1 MKKFIEFIK
10 KKWLIDTTKTFL
22 LIALL
27 IIAFIAIH
35 IGMNRL
41 NLSPIDVTES
51 KLYSLT
57 EESKNKIKDVSSN
70 VTIYFFGVDE
80 DAAIVNFAKQ
90 YTKVNDKIS
99 VQAVN
104 YSENPDLYQDYGV
117 SEDNTVIIVQAP
129 EQYKLLVED
138 DFTDYDYATG
148 ESTDLTEQKI
158 TNAILDTTAN
168 EKPVLYFLTG
178 HNESEKITRFQAYL
192 SNEINEIKT
201 LNLLSDSFPEDCDCL
216 IIANPTSDFQDSET
230 NLIIDYI
237 NKGGN
242 ILWLNGAPQEEYPN
256 IQKVLSL
263 YGASI
268 PNGTIRE
275 TSASR
280 IIGVSSYFTPDVS
293 YHKIT
298 QNFSSSNAILLFDSS
313 RIDIV
318 DDETLDSLNV
328 TATPFIK
335 SSDTSYFRT
344 DYSNTSQTKADNEE
358 EGPFN
363 IGVEFTK
370 KIDNN
375 ESKLILYSDLK
386 FATDSITIGNSTQIP
401 LRLFNNKD
409 LLLNTVAY
417 LTDREDAITI
427 RKDTGAVSYTATQQQ
442 DLIIRLIIFIVPLL
456 LIVLGFVIWLIRRRK
471 K

>member
-201 LNLLSDSFPEDCDCL
+201 LNLLSDSF
-216 IIANPTSDFQDSET
+216 
-230 NLIIDYI
+230 
-237 NKGGN
+237 
-242 ILWLNGAPQEEYPN
+242 
-256 IQKVLSL
+256 
-263 YGASI
+263 
-268 PNGTIRE
+268 R
-275 TSASR
+275 
-280 IIGVSSYFTPDVS
+280 
-293 YHKIT
+293 
-298 QNFSSSNAILLFDSS
+298 
-313 RIDIV
+313 
-318 DDETLDSLNV
+318 
-328 TATPFIK
+328 FIM
-335 SSDTSYFRT
+335 TC
-344 DYSNTSQTKADNEE
+344 
-358 EGPFN
+358 
-363 IGVEFTK
+363 
-370 KIDNN
+370 
-375 ESKLILYSDLK
+375 
-386 FATDSITIGNSTQIP
+386 
-401 LRLFNNKD
+401 
-409 LLLNTVAY
+409 
-417 LTDREDAITI
+417 
-427 RKDTGAVSYTATQQQ
+427 
-442 DLIIRLIIFIVPLL
+442 
-456 LIVLGFVIWLIRRRK
+456 
-471 K
+471 